1 MERLLHYTWKNR
13 LMPSSGIHTVDGK
26 EVRILSVGLHNKD
39 AGPDFFNADIIIDGE
54 DWIGNVE
61 IHTRSTDWYRHGH
74 DHDPAYDNVIL
85 HVVEQADGEV
95 VTSSGRTVPQIE
107 VQVPDHVV
115 SGYEQLQIAD
125 SHPPCLS
132 HAAGM
137 APFLLS
143 QWLGRL
149 CRQRLERKAAD
160 IESRLQYCDHDWEHA
175 FFITLAR
182 AFGFSINSDAF
193 EQWARII
200 PYRGAAKH
208 RDNILQIEALFL
220 GQAGFLDS
228 GDKALDLGKDSVV
241 MAQEYRFLSNKF
253 SLTPLNVHSWRFLRT
268 RPSNFPTVRLR
279 QLAHLYCE
287 GRVTL
292 SAIVDAPNA
301 DAVARLFEGIR
312 LPQASVN
319 LLLLNAVVPML
330 YAYGAY
336 RGSKKLKD
344 KALLWLSQLPP
355 EANRYTRLWQ
365 QAGLPLGSAADSQAV
380 VQQFTRLCERRDCL
394 RCQLGYQYMKNH

>member
-149 CRQRLERKAAD
+149 CRQRLERKTAD
-160 IESRLQYCDHDWEHA
+160 IESRLQYCDHDWEHV

-182 AFGFSINSDAF
+182 AFGFGINSDAF

-208 RDNILQIEALFL
+208 RDNTLQIEALFL

-228 GDKALDLGKDSVV
+228 GDKALDLGKDSAV

-279 QLAHLYCE
+279 QLARPAGL
-287 GRVTL
+287 
-292 SAIVDAPNA
+292 
-301 DAVARLFEGIR
+301 R
-312 LPQASVN
+312 LPRTPAAKPSAGARTMTRTAPGPTVSTARA
-319 LLLLNAVVPML
+319 AVSP
-330 YAYGAY
+330 
-336 RGSKKLKD
+336 
-344 KALLWLSQLPP
+344 
-355 EANRYTRLWQ
+355 ANPR
-365 QAGLPLGSAADSQAV
+365 A
-380 VQQFTRLCERRDCL
+380 
-394 RCQLGYQYMKNH
+394 